1 MHQNFLSRLLSLSL
15 ILAGTWPLI
24 GQVSVLTWHNDKART
39 GLNPNEK
46 LLTLN
51 NVNSN
56 YFVKLFGQPVDG
68 PVYAQPLYVPNV
80 TVTNKGMHNVVF
92 VATQHDSVYAFDA
105 DNKNGINSTALWHA
119 SFINPAEGIT
129 PVSVSSG
136 DVGVNCQTFNGE
148 IGIVGTPVID
158 ADSGTLYVVAHT
170 KEPLQPPNNTIY
182 VLVQRLHALDIGSG
196 VERCSPAVIDAS
208 VSGTGAGNS
217 GGTIRFNPTRE
228 VQRSGL

>member
-1 MHQNFLSRLLSLSL
+1 MHRIPFPSRLLSLSL
-15 ILAGTWPLI
+15 ILAGASPLTA
-24 GQVSVLTWHNDKART
+24 QVSVLTWHNDNART

-56 YFVKLFGQPVDG
+56 YFVKLFGQSVDG

-105 DNKNGINSTALWHA
+105 DNKNGINSTPLWHA
-119 SFINPAEGIT
+119 SFINPAQGIT

-136 DVGVNCQTFNGE
+136 AVGVNCQTLN
-148 IGIVGTPVID
+148 
-158 ADSGTLYVVAHT
+158 
-170 KEPLQPPNNTIY
+170 
-182 VLVQRLHALDIGSG
+182 
-196 VERCSPAVIDAS
+196 
-208 VSGTGAGNS
+208 
-217 GGTIRFNPTRE
+217 
-228 VQRSGL
+228 